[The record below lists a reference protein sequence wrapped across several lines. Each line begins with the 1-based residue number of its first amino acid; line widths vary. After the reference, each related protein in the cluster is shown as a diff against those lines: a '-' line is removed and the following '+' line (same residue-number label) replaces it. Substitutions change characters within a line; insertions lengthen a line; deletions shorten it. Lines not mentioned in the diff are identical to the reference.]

1 MPVTL
6 SPPSSLAL
14 STEKDGLA
22 AIRAGLD
29 RVKIF
34 RHCVSAG
41 RPNKEVFHEEEIAT
55 VNRFYIKDKD
65 SSQSSSPDSDSYDD
79 AGRGDSCVRQPF
91 GYEKL
96 AHANRVAGLL
106 LPNTMADD
114 EDECW
119 IYCGNGAECLDIV
132 DSSQTLQ
139 QNSMRK
145 ILSWRKRKL
154 SFKSTKNRGEPLLK
168 KHYGEDGGDDI
179 DFDRRQLSTNL
190 VYSGVYSQDP
200 NAISFCLNG
209 YLFCWF
215 YS

>member
-6 SPPSSLAL
+6 SPPSPLAV

-22 AIRAGLD
+22 VIRAGLD

-41 RPNKEVFHEEEIAT
+41 RPKEVFHEEDI
-55 VNRFYIKDKD
+55 NRFYIKDKD
-65 SSQSSSPDSDSYDD
+65 SSQSSSLDSDSIEEC
-79 AGRGDSCVRQPF
+79 GNEDSCVRQPF

-96 AHANRVAGLL
+96 AHANRVAGSL
-106 LPNTMADD
+106 LPGMKTDN

-119 IYCGNGAECLDIV
+119 IYCGNDAGCLDI
-132 DSSQTLQ
+132 DNSHTMQ

-154 SFKSTKNRGEPLLK
+154 SFKSPKVKGEPLLK

-179 DFDRRQLSTNL
+179 DFDRRQLSTNEL
-190 VYSGVYSQDP
+190 FSWVYSQD
-200 NAISFCLNG
+200 LNCILLCFTW
-209 YLFCWF
+209 YLLVFLVT
-215 YS
+215 Y

>member
-6 SPPSSLAL
+6 SPTSPLAL

-41 RPNKEVFHEEEIAT
+41 RSKEVFHEEDIPT
-55 VNRFYIKDKD
+55 VDRFYIKDKD
-65 SSQSSSPDSDSYDD
+65 STQSSSIDSDSPED
-79 AGRGDSCVRQPF
+79 GGNEDSCVSQPF
-91 GYEKL
+91 GYEKI

-106 LPNTMADD
+106 LLGTKTDNG
-114 EDECW
+114 DECW
-119 IYCGNGAECLDIV
+119 INCGNGAGCLNI
-132 DSSQTLQ
+132 DSDGSQTIQ

-154 SFKSTKNRGEPLLK
+154 SFKSSKIKGEPLLK

-179 DFDRRQLSTNL
+179 DFDRRQLSTNEL
-190 VYSGVYSQDP
+190 FSWVYSQNLNC
-200 NAISFCLNG
+200 NAFCFT
-209 YLFCWF
+209 LFF
-215 YS
+215 V